1 MIFQDYSGIFNMINP
16 YLQAILPYVSMFLNW
31 ILPFLTTVGGYM
43 KTMAADMVQ
52 ILPSDRL

>member
-31 ILPFLTTVGGYM
+31 ILPFLTTVRGM
-43 KTMAADMVQ
+43 
-52 ILPSDRL
+52 